1 MSQWIEM
8 QREIDRVEAEESFCG
23 GLSLLRSQYLDDC
36 YKALEI
42 LLPEIEW

>member
-1 MSQWIEM
+1 MSQWLEM
-8 QREIDRVEAEESFCG
+8 QQEIDRVEVEESLCA
-23 GLSLLRSQYLDDC
+23 GLSSLRSQYLDDC